1 MMIPG
6 RSLRFR
12 LIVGAAV
19 WVTAALVLCG
29 FILLQLFQSHVQ
41 AGTQMMLTTHMEQL
55 AALLQHRA
63 DGTLELRG
71 PLSEPRFTKP
81 YSGLYWQA
89 SDAAGQVVMRSR
101 SLWDGEISLPRDV
114 LADNEVHRHLV
125 AGPRQEAVMVVERSV
140 AVPGLPNRM
149 RIAVAGAVADTQPL
163 VDSFTRTLV
172 LSLGIIALGLIGAA
186 AIQVLVGLR
195 PLAALRRDLA
205 AIREGDAAR
214 LAGPFPEEVAPLAR
228 DLNALLDHFDEALTR
243 ARTQAG
249 QLAHGLKTPLAIL
262 ANESD
267 AIARDGQA
275 ERSEAIRHQVSA
287 MGRQIDHH
295 LARVRAAAAYGL
307 LGVRCDIAD
316 SAAAICRVLARLHAE
331 RGLAID
337 CSVPPGTIFAGESQ
351 DFEEILGNLVE
362 NACKWAEQRVEVKA
376 RREAGMVVVTVDDD
390 GPGVPESWREAA
402 FEPGARLDET
412 KPGSGL
418 GLAIARDLVTLYRG
432 GIQLGRSYLG
442 GLYVE
447 LRLPAA
453 ADAGRRLTAD

>member
-1 MMIPG
+1 MISG

-12 LIVGAAV
+12 LIVGAAI
-19 WVTAALVLCG
+19 WVTAAVVLSG
-29 FILLQLFQSHVQ
+29 FILLQLFQSHVR
-41 AGTQMMLTTHMEQL
+41 ASYQMMLTTHMEQL

-63 DGTLELRG
+63 DGLLELRG

-89 SDAAGQVVMRSR
+89 SDLHGKVLVRSR
-101 SLWDGEISLPRDV
+101 SLWDGEIIVPSDP

-125 AGPRQEAVMVVERSV
+125 AGPSRETVMAVERSL
-140 AVPGLPNRM
+140 AVPGSSNRL
-149 RIAVAGAVADTQPL
+149 RIAVAGDIADTQPL

-186 AIQVLVGLR
+186 AIQVVVGLR
-195 PLAALRRDLA
+195 PLAALRRELA
-205 AIREGDAAR
+205 AIRSGAAGR
-214 LAGPFPEEVAPLAR
+214 LASPFPEEVAPLVR
-228 DLNALLDHFDEALTR
+228 DLNALLDHFDEALSR

-262 ANESD
+262 ANEGD
-267 AIARDGQA
+267 AIGRDGQGERA
-275 ERSEAIRHQVSA
+275 EAVRQQVTA
-287 MGRQIDHH
+287 MRRQIDHH

-307 LGVRCDIAD
+307 PGVRCDIGE
-316 SAAAICRVLARLHAE
+316 SAAAICRALSRLHAD

-337 CSVPPGTIFAGESQ
+337 CSVPPGTVFAGDAQ
-351 DFEEILGNLVE
+351 DLEELLGNLVE
-362 NACKWAEQRVEVKA
+362 NACKWAGHRVEVKA
-376 RREAGMVVVTVDDD
+376 RREAGTVVVTVDDD
-390 GPGVPESWREAA
+390 GPGVPDSWREAA

-412 KPGSGL
+412 KPGTGL
-418 GLAIARDLVTLYRG
+418 GLAIARDLVTLYHG

-447 LRLPAA
+447 VRLPSPS
-453 ADAGRRLTAD
+453 GRITANSS